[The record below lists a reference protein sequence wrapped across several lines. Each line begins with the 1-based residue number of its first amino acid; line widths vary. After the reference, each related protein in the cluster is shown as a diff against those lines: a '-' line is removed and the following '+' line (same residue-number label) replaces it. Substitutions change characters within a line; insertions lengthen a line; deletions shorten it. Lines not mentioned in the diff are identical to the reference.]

1 MALNFDDEKCD
12 LLILRTGKV
21 LMLLQTK
28 DELLNFCKKYNTVP
42 LFARDFD
49 THIDFNKDKSITEL
63 QDISTVGMRFMKN
76 YNLDINGCVGFKVTT
91 YGEACKIYQN
101 INELSIFNG
110 QLDTKIRGHDDVKHF
125 RLSDKKEV
133 MYVKLNPI

>member
-21 LMLLQTK
+21 LMLLNIRN
-28 DELLNFCKKYNTVP
+28 ELLEFCVKYNTVP
-42 LFARDFD
+42 LFAHDLGVD
-49 THIDFNKDKSITEL
+49 VDFNVEINNFNIKSIKEHT
-63 QDISTVGMRFMKN
+63 N
-76 YNLDINGCVGFKVTT
+76 INGCVGFKITT

-101 INELSIFNG
+101 INELSIFNCK
-110 QLDTKIRGHDDVKHF
+110 LDTKIRGHDDVKHF
-125 RLSDKKEV
+125 RIGDKKEA